1 MATIDL
7 SDTNAYPRIKRVSI
21 TASAQQITLPR
32 DCTKITFGSP
42 SALYWANEG
51 ADGDAFDV
59 DITDYSFVPANNLLT
74 INMEVGRQ
82 SNRVLLIGTQSG
94 TGNLSINVEKDR

>member
-21 TASAQQITLPR
+21 TAAAQQITLPR

-51 ADGDAFDV
+51 ADGDVFDV

-94 TGNLSINVEKDR
+94 TGNLSIIVEKDR